1 MSGSRYWWLGPALR
15 MPFTLLLFVR
25 GNWTPRF
32 PRAWRGRRVTVCAH
46 GRMHTIRMGRI
57 ARDHF
62 DNWTLE
68 WEDEH
73 NGPPPR
79 TFYFKDEGVTW
90 VMGWKGKQV
99 DAFKVT
105 VALRAAA

>member
-1 MSGSRYWWLGPALR
+1 MTSASLTLDALE
-15 MPFTLLLFVR
+15 MNESVR
-25 GNWTPRF
+25 AEEMAGIRHDRF
-32 PRAWRGRRVTVCAH
+32 ELKSSPYEFSL
-46 GRMHTIRMGRI
+46 M
-57 ARDHF
+57 
-62 DNWTLE
+62 
-68 WEDEH
+68 
-73 NGPPPR
+73 